1 MAVPITSELLVAD
14 LMPVASHDTS
24 PGDTLDE
31 VEPHTPGGK
40 RQTGRVRVHVHLE
53 ALTSV

>member
-1 MAVPITSELLVAD
+1 MAVPVTSELLVVD

-31 VEPHTPGGK
+31 AELKWPLCK
-40 RQTGRVRVHVHLE
+40 NDE
-53 ALTSV
+53 Y